1 MVDEKEEK
9 FTNDQSKTHKHPY
22 FTRHR
27 NAVRPRETHR
37 ERKNS
42 FRTVVIYHDDEKENR
57 ANLSKIPLL
66 KKGHS
71 EKENHNTIIRKYR
84 KRSTQEAMKKE

>member
-9 FTNDQSKTHKHPY
+9 FTTDQSKAHKHPY
-22 FTRHR
+22 FTRHS
-27 NAVRPRETHR
+27 NAIRPR

-42 FRTVVIYHDDEKENR
+42 FRTVVISHDDEKENR
-57 ANLSKIPLL
+57 ADLSKIPLL